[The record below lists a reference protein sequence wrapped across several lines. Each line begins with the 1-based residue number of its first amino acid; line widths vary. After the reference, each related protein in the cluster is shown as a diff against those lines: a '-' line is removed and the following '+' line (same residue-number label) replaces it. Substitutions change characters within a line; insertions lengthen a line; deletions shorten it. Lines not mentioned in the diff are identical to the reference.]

1 MGTVRIPVFN
11 FDLSNMNSAFIDLD
25 ELILLCRTKQ
35 SKKFI
40 KEAIDCY
47 RAGAFRSC
55 IVSTWNAVV
64 FDFIFKLKELKLFGD
79 PEATLQLSNF
89 EKLRSLNNYKGLWDF
104 ESKIPEYALKK
115 FELIS
120 QIEELDIKRLFEDR
134 SRCAHPSM
142 SSLEEP
148 FEATAELA
156 RYHLRSAVIHLLQR
170 PPVQGRT
177 AHDDILQQIESEN
190 FPQDVESAVNY
201 LQQSLLLRARH
212 TLIKDIVVN
221 LTVGLLTENF
231 SQKKTKQHFSAIN
244 AIAFIHHKFTQESL
258 NEKLS
263 DIILRK
269 VDDVNFDK
277 LVSYLANIE
286 AWDYISEPC
295 KIKLNNFIKN
305 TQVFVVIDEDGHEDL
320 HHNNANILAKAV
332 NVCFLKQAAIDQF
345 QLPFSKLLTLKK
357 FYDDKLIDEI
367 LIPIAVERLSQA
379 DLDDLL
385 AINNEESGFDRL
397 QLQPYLVE
405 ATKNISLRPFLYS
418 ILRNHII
425 LDDFI
430 GSIFKEKIKREGLKD
445 VMFARL
451 WICDESDSTR
461 DETEDKRVFE
471 EMIEET
477 NRATI
482 MLIAGLTIEEL
493 LSLKT
498 KYSYDDWLQKHV
510 KLEMIKNIDSLV
522 DNFNT
527 SVSYDLAGINVGF
540 LFDVVNS
547 LTESHWTSLFSA
559 YTTNNQIYGSKSCSS
574 KFDTLLDEYMKI
586 GDKHAPITVRKFR
599 EDLNEF
605 SGSNNYTNRLKE
617 KIDLYLNMADQNLVQ
632 VDYD

>member
-1 MGTVRIPVFN
+1 
-11 FDLSNMNSAFIDLD
+11 MNSAFIDLD

-201 LQQSLLLRARH
+201 FQQSLLLRARH

-269 VDDVNFDK
+269 VDDINFDK

-305 TQVFVVIDEDGHEDL
+305 TQIFVVIDEDGHEDL
-320 HHNNANILAKAV
+320 HHNNVNILAEAV
-332 NVCFLKQAAIDQF
+332 SVCFLNKSAIDRF

-357 FYDDKLIDEI
+357 FYSDKLIDKI
-367 LIPIAVERLSQA
+367 LIPIAVERLSEA
-379 DLDDLL
+379 DLDSLL
-385 AINNEESGFDRL
+385 SINNEESGFERL

-405 ATKNISLRPFLYS
+405 ATKNIWLRSFLHS
-418 ILRNHII
+418 ILRDNIV
-425 LDDFI
+425 LDDFV
-430 GSIFKEKIKREGLKD
+430 GSIFKEKIKIGNLKD
-445 VMFARL
+445 VILARS
-451 WICDESDSTR
+451 WISDELDGTR
-461 DETEDKRVFE
+461 GEAEDKRIFE
-471 EMIEET
+471 EIIEEA

-482 MLIAGLTIEEL
+482 RLISGMPIKEL
-493 LSLKT
+493 LLLKT
-498 KYSYDDWLQKHV
+498 RYSYDDWLQGYV
-510 KLEMIKNIDSLV
+510 KLEMLKDIDLLV

-527 SVSYDLAGINVGF
+527 SGSYDSAGINIAF
-540 LFDVVNS
+540 LFDIINS
-547 LTESHWTSLFSA
+547 LTESHWISLLAA
-559 YTTNNQIYGSKSCSS
+559 YTTNSQIHCSRSCSNMFS
-574 KFDTLLDEYMKI
+574 ELV
-586 GDKHAPITVRKFR
+586 DKYIKTGEEHTSRNLKNFR
-599 EDLNEF
+599 EGLNKLNSSDDDIKE
-605 SGSNNYTNRLKE
+605 LKK
-617 KIDLYLNMADQNLVQ
+617 KIDLYLNTFE
-632 VDYD
+632 

>member
-1 MGTVRIPVFN
+1 
-11 FDLSNMNSAFIDLD
+11 MNSAFIDLD

-104 ESKIPEYALKK
+104 ESKISEYALKK

-201 LQQSLLLRARH
+201 FQQSLLLRARH

-295 KIKLNNFIKN
+295 KIKLNNFIKS
-305 TQVFVVIDEDGHEDL
+305 TQIFVVIDEDGHEDL

-332 NVCFLKQAAIDQF
+332 NVRFLKQAAIDQF

-367 LIPIAVERLSQA
+367 LIPIAVERLSEA
-379 DLDDLL
+379 GLDSLL
-385 AINNEESGFDRL
+385 SINNEESGFDRF
-397 QLQPYLVE
+397 QLQSYLVE
-405 ATKNISLRPFLYS
+405 ATKNIPLRDFIHS
-418 ILRNHII
+418 ILRDDIV
-425 LDDFI
+425 LDDFV
-430 GSIFKEKIKREGLKD
+430 GSIFKEKIKIGNLKD
-445 VMFARL
+445 VILARS
-451 WICDESDSTR
+451 WISDELDGTR
-461 DETEDKRVFE
+461 GEAEDKRIFE
-471 EMIEET
+471 EIVEEA
-477 NRATI
+477 NIATI
-482 MLIAGLTIEEL
+482 RLISGMPIKEL
-493 LSLKT
+493 LLLKT
-498 KYSYDDWLQKHV
+498 RYSYDDWLQGYL
-510 KLEMIKNIDSLV
+510 KLEMLKNIDFLV

-527 SVSYDLAGINVGF
+527 SGSYDLAGINIGF
-540 LFDVVNS
+540 LFDVIDS
-547 LTESHWTSLFSA
+547 LTESHWTSLLAA
-559 YTTNNQIYGSKSCSS
+559 YTTNSQIHCSWSCSS
-574 KFDTLLDEYMKI
+574 MFSELLDKYIKI
-586 GDKHAPITVRKFR
+586 GEEHTLRNLKKFR
-599 EDLNEF
+599 EDLNKF
-605 SGSNNYTNRLKE
+605 SSSQDDINELKK
-617 KIDLYLNMADQNLVQ
+617 KIDLYLNISG
-632 VDYD
+632 

>member
-1 MGTVRIPVFN
+1 
-11 FDLSNMNSAFIDLD
+11 MNAAFIDLD

-35 SKKFI
+35 SKEFI

-201 LQQSLLLRARH
+201 FQQSLLLRARH
-212 TLIKDIVVN
+212 TLIKDIIVN
-221 LTVGLLTENF
+221 LTVGLLTKNF

-244 AIAFIHHKFTQESL
+244 AIAFIHREFTQESL

-269 VDDVNFDK
+269 VDDANFDK
-277 LVSYLANIE
+277 LVSYLANIKT
-286 AWDYISEPC
+286 WDFISEPC

-305 TQVFVVIDEDGHEDL
+305 TQVFVVDSNGDEELDQ
-320 HHNNANILAKAV
+320 NNANILAKAV
-332 NVCFLKQAAIDQF
+332 SVCFLKQAAIDQF
-345 QLPFSKLLTLKK
+345 QLPFNNLLDLKK
-357 FYDDKLIDEI
+357 FYNDKLMDQI
-367 LIPIAVERLSQA
+367 LTPIAVERLPEA
-379 DLDDLL
+379 DLDGLL
-385 AINNEESGFDRL
+385 SINNEESGFDRL
-397 QLQPYLVE
+397 QLQPYLLT
-405 ATKNISLRPFLYS
+405 ATKNISTRALLIS
-418 ILRNHII
+418 IFKTNIV
-425 LDDFI
+425 LDGFI
-430 GSIFKEKIKREGLKD
+430 GSVLKEKVAKGTSKEITLARSWITDEIEDVKCKAENREILKE
-445 VMFARL
+445 V
-451 WICDESDSTR
+451 
-461 DETEDKRVFE
+461 
-471 EMIEET
+471 IEEA
-477 NRATI
+477 NRVTVR
-482 MLIAGLTIEEL
+482 LTEETPIKEL
-493 LSLKT
+493 LSLYV
-498 KYSYDDWLQKHV
+498 KYSYDEFMQNCIKA
-510 KLEMIKNIDSLV
+510 KMIENVDFVV
-522 DNFNT
+522 DNFNAST
-527 SVSYDLAGINVGF
+527 TFDMAGINAGF
-540 LFDVVNS
+540 LFDVFDS
-547 LTESHWTSLFSA
+547 LTESHWSSIFAA
-559 YTTNNQIYGSKSCSS
+559 YTSNCQISYSWSCSGIFS
-574 KFDTLLDEYMKI
+574 ELIDKYMEI
-586 GDKHAPITVRKFR
+586 EEEHVPRSLNKFR
-599 EDLNEF
+599 EKLNKF
-605 SGSNNYTNRLKE
+605 SGRQDDIDGLKK
-617 KIDLYLNMADQNLVQ
+617 KIDLYLNTSEQNFG
-632 VDYD
+632 